1 MAAPRGMRPVIIF
14 VGRRNVGKS
23 ALFNALTGQ
32 QKSIVADTAG
42 TTTDPVPL
50 AFELLPFGAV
60 TLYDSAG
67 LDDEGS
73 LGQARIKATE
83 KIMAS
88 ADLKVLVVD
97 AQEGLGA
104 WEKSLLKKQIA
115 QAEVKNKWAVIFTKT
130 DQGKVA
136 QEDTASLTAQGISWA
151 TVNIFDP
158 ASCANA
164 RTFLAKH
171 LSEQTS
177 EKFSLLQDL
186 GPAGAK
192 VILVVPIDASAP
204 VGRLILPQVQ
214 VLRELLDRHAF
225 TLTVRPEELAKAI
238 KTFPPDLVITDSQAV
253 AIVAKTLPSAV
264 KWTTF
269 SILMAAA
276 KGDLKPMQEALTKID
291 QLADGATILIAE
303 ACAHHQMGDDIA
315 RVKIPQALTKY
326 TQKAFNF
333 KFARGGDF
341 PEDLAGIDL
350 VIHCGGCMLPAA
362 AMQARIT
369 RGQEQGVAI
378 TNFGLVLT
386 KVLAQQH
393 PGLVFPSPKR

>member
-1 MAAPRGMRPVIIF
+1 MAAPRGLRPVIVF

-32 QKSIVADTAG
+32 QKSIVAATAG

-73 LGQARIKATE
+73 LGQARVQATE
-83 KIMAS
+83 KILAS

-97 AQEGLGA
+97 VLEGLTS
-104 WEKSLLKKQIA
+104 WEKAWLKDQKA
-115 QAEVKNKWAVIFTKT
+115 LDKLAVIFTKT
-130 DQGKVA
+130 DQREVFA
-136 QEDTASLTAQGISWA
+136 EDTTSLTAQGIPWA

-158 ASCANA
+158 ASCAHA
-164 RTFLAKH
+164 RNFLAKI
-171 LSEQTS
+171 LSKQTA
-177 EKFSLLQDL
+177 ENFSLLQNL
-186 GPAGAK
+186 GPDGSR
-192 VILVVPIDASAP
+192 VILVVPLDASAP

-214 VLRELLDRHAF
+214 ALRELLDRHTF
-225 TLTVRPEELAKAI
+225 TLTVRPEELAKALKI
-238 KTFPPDLVITDSQAV
+238 FPPDLVITDSQAV
-253 AIVAKTLPSAV
+253 AVVAKTLPPAV

-276 KGDLKPMQEALTKID
+276 KGDLLPMQLALAKID

-315 RVKIPQALTKY
+315 RVKIPQALIKY
-326 TQKAFNF
+326 THKAFNF
-333 KFARGGDF
+333 KFARGADF

-350 VIHCGGCMLPAA
+350 VIHCGGCMLPAI
-362 AMQARIT
+362 AMQARIM
-369 RGQEQGVAI
+369 RCQEQGVPI